1 MRRWMNLLAYYS
13 VHPHVAEL
21 RNQGMEKTMT
31 STQRALLATT
41 FLIAALPALSACNT
55 IAGAGQDVESAG
67 EGVQEMS
74 KDVQD
79 DL

>member
-1 MRRWMNLLAYYS
+1 
-13 VHPHVAEL
+13 
-21 RNQGMEKTMT
+21 MT